1 MRLRAVRGPKQ
12 RSNMP
17 DTPFPI
23 LGTSVPPMLGRTAIL
38 QRVLGALTK
47 PAPDHL
53 QVVGPRFGGKTVLL
67 REVASQLQQ
76 RVGKPYTAVLLWDLG
91 HQTPA
96 TDDQFMQSLARELG
110 AALKSSHPDC
120 TDLLLSVQ
128 EGAYQDIAE
137 VLDLLAEENAKVLM
151 IMDGFDKP
159 LSQGG
164 LTRNLWDQLR
174 ELAIRP
180 SLRLVT
186 ASRRKLGELIRNPQ
200 AQTSDLWNIFNPRPV
215 KVGCFDSDDLGA
227 VLAALPSLRLE
238 VGAQK
243 ELLNATNGFPVLTLS
258 VLNELCDA
266 GATGLVTPQMVNA
279 ACDDALDALRDTL
292 DALWQDCPPSS
303 QDLLRRVMDESSVLQ
318 TGEPGPVAE
327 TLIQRGF
334 VHHIGNKLERPN
346 RLLRRYLNEQPNEG
360 SALARMFGTADAY
373 ERNLKGALERRIEN
387 ADAMDPTLR
396 RYLTRGVEDLPSY
409 PEVFLGNVSGILDQS
424 LKLVWRAECWNTET
438 QSPHI
443 PSEWF
448 SVWDYNG
455 DRKDDWRARF
465 PEGGQRLRLLDLMTG
480 TQKHDRLARYVTKNV
495 YVLANAVQGFRDYG
509 AHTKS
514 SRVEVGT
521 GYAALHVCI
530 ELGAALARELP
541 RSA

>member
-1 MRLRAVRGPKQ
+1 
-12 RSNMP
+12 MP

-23 LGTSVPPMLGRTAIL
+23 LGTSVPPMLGRAAIL
-38 QRVLGALTK
+38 KRMLSALTK
-47 PAPDHL
+47 PTPDHL

-67 REVASQLQQ
+67 HEVAAQLQQ
-76 RVGKPYTAVLLWDLG
+76 RVDKPYTAVLIWDLG
-91 HQTPA
+91 HQTPS
-96 TDDQFMQSLARELG
+96 TDDQFMQRLARELG
-110 AALKSSHPDC
+110 IALKPSHPEC
-120 TDLLLSVQ
+120 TDLLLSIQ
-128 EGAYQDIAE
+128 QGAYQDIAE
-137 VLDLLAEENAKVLM
+137 VLDLLAEESAKVLM

-215 KVGCFDSDDLGA
+215 KVGCFDSEDLDGVMA
-227 VLAALPSLRLE
+227 SLPRLRLE

-243 ELLNATNGFPVLTLS
+243 ELLNATNGFPVLILS
-258 VLNELCDA
+258 VLNALCDA
-266 GATGLVTPQMVNA
+266 GATGSVTPQMVNA
-279 ACDDALDALRDTL
+279 ACGDALDALRDTL
-292 DALWQDCPPSS
+292 DALWQDCPPSA
-303 QDLLRRVMDESSVLQ
+303 QDLLRRVMEESSVLQ
-318 TGEPGPVAE
+318 AGEPGLVAE

-346 RLLRRYLNEQPNEG
+346 RLLQRYLNEQPGEG
-360 SALARMFGTADAY
+360 SELARMFGTAVAY

-387 ADAMDPTLR
+387 VDAMDPDLR
-396 RYLTRGVEDLPSY
+396 RYLTRGVEDLPSH
-409 PEVFLGNVSGILDQS
+409 PEMFLGNLSGILDKS
-424 LKLVWRAECWNTET
+424 LELVWQAECWSTER

-443 PSEWF
+443 PSAWF

-455 DRKDDWRARF
+455 ERRDDWRARF
-465 PEGGQRLRLLDLMTG
+465 PDGGERLRLLNLMTG
-480 TQKHDRLARYVTKNV
+480 TDKQDRLARFITKNI
-495 YVLANAVQGFRDYG
+495 YVLANAVHGFRNYG

-530 ELGAALARELP
+530 ELAAALARELP
-541 RSA
+541 PAQ